1 VEWSIDHPRIVLA
14 AVLILTLAFGS
25 QLPRIT
31 TDTDPKNMLPIT
43 SPVRRYNDQVDGWFG
58 LHPDVLVVGIQ
69 SERGIFTPETLG
81 RLARLTDAI
90 LRLPG
95 VIARDVIALPT
106 VNDVTVA
113 DGTLQARPILDAVP
127 RSAAE
132 AERLRRQVLD
142 NALLVNRLV
151 SVDGRVTAIYVPI
164 EKTANGRALAVEIRR
179 LAARDGGPER
189 YYIAGDPVARDTFG
203 SEMFR
208 QMGLFSPLAG
218 MLMCGVLFVMF
229 RSWWLVAAN
238 MAVAMLAIVW
248 AMGLFIGLGIPI
260 HIMASMSPVFLM
272 AISTDTVHIFNEF
285 TFRRRE
291 ASDRHRAI
299 VETMDAVGTPVL
311 FSDLT
316 TIAGFASLA
325 IGPIIPVRVFGL
337 LVAFGTLAILVMSFT
352 LVPALLALT
361 GGGRPVTAREQQ
373 PASPWLRRVGEACI
387 AWKTTVVVIGVLAVA
402 VAAVGISKIRINN
415 NLVAWFKPGSEL
427 RVADSILSR
436 ALGGTAMLYLV
447 ADGRQPDA
455 VTRPEFLRALEGLQR
470 RIETEPLVGKTVSV
484 ADVVKRV
491 HRVLNDNDPSREV
504 VPDSQEAVAQ
514 ELLLFSMAARPRDLN
529 NVVDNLY
536 QKADVMVQLRSWD
549 AVETEALLGV
559 VRRYLTEH
567 PVPGAEVKPAGIA
580 YFNMVWNREVLI
592 GMLEGFIASCVLVLF
607 LLILDYRSLRWGV
620 VSFLPLL
627 FTVVLI
633 YGAVGFLGKDFD
645 MPISVLSTL
654 SLGLA
659 IDFAIHFVSRF
670 QQRFRETGD
679 LEGALVWTAA
689 RPGLGIVRNAMLFAS
704 GFAVMLFAAL
714 TPYITVGA
722 FMIAIMLL
730 SALATV
736 VFLPAVI
743 ALFPRWLL
751 RGPRRPADDA
761 RAGSVDRHAGRGR
774 RRRRG
779 RGPDA
784 VGR

>member
-1 VEWSIDHPRIVLA
+1 MREVWVRVRRSTVAWSMDHPRIVLA
-14 AVLILTLAFGS
+14 AALVLTLAFGS

-43 SPVRRYNDQVDGWFG
+43 SLVRRYNDQMEGWFG
-58 LHPDVLVVGIQ
+58 LHPDVVVVGVQ
-69 SERGIFTPETLG
+69 SDRGIFAPDTLG

-95 VIARDVIALPT
+95 VTARDVIALPT

-113 DGTLQARPILDAVP
+113 AGVLQARPILDVAP
-127 RSAAE
+127 RDAAE
-132 AERLRRQVLD
+132 AKRLRRQVLD

-151 SVDGRVTAIYVPI
+151 SAGGTVTGIYVPL
-164 EKTANGRALAVEIRR
+164 EKTANGRALAAEIRR
-179 LAARDGGPER
+179 LAEREPGPER

-203 SEMFR
+203 TEMFR

-218 MLMCGVLFVMF
+218 MLMCGVLFAMF

-238 MAVAMLAIVW
+238 MVVAMLAIVW
-248 AMGLFIGLGIPI
+248 AMGFFIGLGIPV

-272 AISTDTVHIFNEF
+272 AISTDTVHIFNEY

-291 ASDRHRAI
+291 VGDRRRAI
-299 VETMDAVGTPVL
+299 LETMEVVGTPVL

-352 LVPALLALT
+352 LVPALLAFT
-361 GGGRPVTAREQQ
+361 GGARAAGRTEQE
-373 PASPWLRRVGEACI
+373 PASPWLRRVGQACV
-387 AWKTTVVVIGVLAVA
+387 AWKTTVVVIGIVA
-402 VAAVGISKIRINN
+402 VAISAVGISKIRINN
-415 NLVAWFKPGSEL
+415 NLVAWFKPSSEI
-427 RVADSILSR
+427 RVADGVLSR

-447 ADGRQPDA
+447 ADGGRPDA
-455 VTRPEFLRALEGLQR
+455 VTQPEFLRALEGLQR
-470 RIETEPLVGKTVSV
+470 RIEKEPVVGKTVSV

-491 HRVLNDNDPSREV
+491 HRVLNDNDPSQEMI
-504 VPDSQEAVAQ
+504 PDSQEAVAQ
-514 ELLLFSMAARPRDLN
+514 ELLLFSMGARARDLN
-529 NVVDNLY
+529 NVVDDTY
-536 QKADVMVQLRSWD
+536 QKADLMVQLRSWD
-549 AVETEALLGV
+549 AVETEALLGEV
-559 VRRYLTEH
+559 ERHLAAH
-567 PVPGAEVKPAGIA
+567 PIPGAEVNPAGIA
-580 YFNMVWNREVLI
+580 YFNMIWSREVLV

-654 SLGLA
+654 TLGLA

-670 QQRFRETGD
+670 QQRFRETRD
-679 LEGALVWTAA
+679 LPGALVWTAA
-689 RPGLGIVRNAMLFAS
+689 RPGLGIIRNAILFAT

-736 VFLPAVI
+736 VYLPALI
-743 ALFPRWLL
+743 ALFSCWLL
-751 RGPRRPADDA
+751 RGFEEARR
-761 RAGSVDRHAGRGR
+761 
-774 RRRRG
+774 
-779 RGPDA
+779 
-784 VGR
+784 